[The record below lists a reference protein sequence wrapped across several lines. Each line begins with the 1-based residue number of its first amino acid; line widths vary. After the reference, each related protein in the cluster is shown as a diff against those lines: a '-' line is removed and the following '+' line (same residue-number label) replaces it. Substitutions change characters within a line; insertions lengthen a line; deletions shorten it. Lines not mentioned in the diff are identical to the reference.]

1 MGRYRKVSAMFG
13 SGPVAG
19 PFLRGN
25 SYPGGGPGGWRTIG
39 DVPDVCASFRT
50 KDMDAICG
58 TGHQIIG
65 GPFGLPPAVYRKE
78 WGGGLRGRYRW
89 DDGFVCHRLPRNC
102 CPGVV
107 KPAISRLLYAVGT
120 GAGGGRPGTIR
131 ERRPTADPFRAA
143 WPEWAR
149 REKNS
154 RRGRE

>member
-65 GPFGLPPAVYRKE
+65 GPFGLPPAMYRKE

-120 GAGGGRPGTIR
+120 GAGDGHPGTIR